1 MPDVFTVFLNEDDD
15 DDDAH
20 RPDPPTPTFPL
31 ETNIRDRWASVSNKT
46 RGDLLTA
53 RKRECRARHRKDFR
67 WNTSGAPTSFL
78 ISLLL

>member
-20 RPDPPTPTFPL
+20 RPDSPPPHLTL
-31 ETNIRDRWASVSNKT
+31 EINERAYQIKPA
-46 RGDLLTA
+46 GDLLTA

-78 ISLLL
+78 IFLLL